1 VAYAAGDVQQRD
13 KNGNPYRGVS
23 ELLPSANNLS
33 ISVELCIEKDGTFHT
48 DTIER
53 ATNVFAELCKTYKL
67 DPLSDIVRHY
77 DVTHKNCPAPWVT
90 DSSKFVDFKRK
101 VAGKMGG
108 APSVVAPTPT
118 SGILREG
125 DSGADVKQLQTQLTD
140 AGYPCG
146 TIDGLFGAKT
156 KSALSK
162 FQSDNGLVADGIYG
176 PNTKAKLD
184 EVMKK
189 RATPT
194 PAPEVPPT
202 PVPNHIVGTLKV
214 IAHTV
219 LRKAPT
225 ASSEIIRTI
234 DSGEYIVHEYKNGWY
249 QIGGWINAK
258 YVQFVPYNE
267 TKITKE

>member
-1 VAYAAGDVQQRD
+1 
-13 KNGNPYRGVS
+13 
-23 ELLPSANNLS
+23 
-33 ISVELCIEKDGTFHT
+33 
-48 DTIER
+48 
-53 ATNVFAELCKTYKL
+53 
-67 DPLSDIVRHY
+67 
-77 DVTHKNCPAPWVT
+77 
-90 DSSKFVDFKRK
+90 
-101 VAGKMGG
+101 MGG
-108 APSVVAPTPT
+108 TPSVVAPTPT

-162 FQSDNGLVADGIYG
+162 FQTDNGLVADGIYG

-194 PAPEVPPT
+194 PAPAVSPT
-202 PVPNHIVGTLKV
+202 PVPDHIVGTLKV

-219 LRKAPT
+219 LRKEAS
-225 ASSEIIRTI
+225 ASSEIIRAI